1 MQEKIV
7 LVNKPIHEV
16 ALERLQQEV
25 KVVTPYTASYQEL
38 MEILPNVNGII
49 LCAGL
54 KMGPAEM
61 DRAAK
66 LEVISRHGAGVDIV
80 DLPAAD
86 ERAIPVT
93 FTPYGP
99 TESTAEHALML
110 MLATARRLPQ
120 LDRAVRSGDF
130 GIRDRVVG
138 QELEGKVLGIVGF
151 GRIGRRLA
159 EICRDG
165 LHMKVYVYDPYIK
178 TEEAARWG
186 ATQVDD
192 LVEMAGMVDV
202 LTIHSPSTDETRQ
215 IISRDVIAAL
225 KPTSI
230 LVNTSR
236 GALVDETALIQA
248 LKAEKLAGAG
258 LDVYDPEPPSPDN
271 PLFSMEQVALT
282 PHLASFTDEG
292 RKRMGL
298 MAVEDLLRALRGE
311 EPNHLAN
318 PYVWQHRRFH
328 S

>member
-1 MQEKIV
+1 MQDKKV
-7 LVNKPIHEV
+7 LVNKPIHEA

-25 KVVTPYTASYQEL
+25 QVLTPYSASYQEL
-38 MEILPNVNGII
+38 MDVLPEVNGII
-49 LCAGL
+49 LCAGF

-80 DLPAAD
+80 DVPAAD
-86 ERAIPVT
+86 ERSIPVT

-120 LDRAVRSGDF
+120 LDRAVRTGNF
-130 GIRDRVVG
+130 HIRDKVVG
-138 QELEGKVLGIVGF
+138 QELEGKALGVVGF

-159 EICRDG
+159 EMCRDG
-165 LHMKVYVYDPYIK
+165 LHMQVYVYDPYVT
-178 TEEAARWG
+178 TEKAAQWG
-186 ATQVDD
+186 ATQIGD
-192 LVEMAGMVDV
+192 LVKMAGMVDV
-202 LTIHSPSTDETRQ
+202 LSIHSPATDETRQ
-215 IISRDVIAAL
+215 IISQEVITAL

-236 GALVDETALIQA
+236 GALVDETALIHA
-248 LKAEKLAGAG
+248 LQEGKLAGAG
-258 LDVYDPEPPSPDN
+258 LDVYDPEPPSPNN
-271 PLFSMEQVALT
+271 PLFNLEQVALT

-298 MAVEDLLRALRGE
+298 MAVEDLLRVLRDE
-311 EPNHLAN
+311 EPHHLAN
-318 PYVWQHRRFH
+318 PGVWANRRIQ